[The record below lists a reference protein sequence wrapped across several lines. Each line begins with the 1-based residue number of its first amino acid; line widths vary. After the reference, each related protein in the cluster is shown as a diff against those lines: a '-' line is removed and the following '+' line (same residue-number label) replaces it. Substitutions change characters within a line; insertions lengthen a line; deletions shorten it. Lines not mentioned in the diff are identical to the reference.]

1 MMLGKRQRGPIRRT
15 ASMKGISVDLNDA
28 VEVSEP
34 SDYPHQNLV
43 INGQAVPSP
52 YDGSGSM
59 VLGGGPSGFDHRVM
73 ATVSPR
79 YNNNNN
85 NKRSA
90 AGGGGGSGAVVETA
104 HFLKTCGLCNRR
116 LTTGLDIYMYRGDT
130 AFCSQECREQQ
141 MKHDERKEKY
151 SLAASKKDESH
162 RHHSPPNTATATA
175 TATSDVGLYISYC

>member
-15 ASMKGISVDLNDA
+15 ASMKGINVDLNDA

-43 INGQAVPSP
+43 INGQAVRSP

-73 ATVSPR
+73 AMVSPR
-79 YNNNNN
+79 YNNN

-90 AGGGGGSGAVVETA
+90 AGGGGGAVVETA

-116 LTTGLDIYMYRGDT
+116 LTAGRDIYMYRGDT

-151 SLAASKKDESH
+151 SLAASKKDGNH

-175 TATSDVGLYISYC
+175 TSDVGLYIS